1 MCGYRTCK
9 RGGLSVF
16 FLKMQETEISAPARS
31 SFPICGQQGG
41 IEERRKKLIIC

>member
-1 MCGYRTCK
+1 MGTAHVREK
-9 RGGLSVF
+9 ASVFF
-16 FLKMQETEISAPARS
+16 FLKMQETEISAPSRS